1 MCRIWNFFV
10 ACGASLPKFSDVSR
24 QNWEVAET
32 IFSSGASR
40 VTVPDELIEMV
51 QYNITGSSCCCSSK
65 QSYLHFTCIIRQ
77 QKPLHHRHRFGGG
90 WTRQWQRT
98 LAREDGSGGH
108 VEIVIVVADTC
119 KA

>member
-51 QYNITGSSCCCSSK
+51 QYLG
-65 QSYLHFTCIIRQ
+65 L
-77 QKPLHHRHRFGGG
+77 
-90 WTRQWQRT
+90 
-98 LAREDGSGGH
+98 
-108 VEIVIVVADTC
+108 
-119 KA
+119 